1 MVNNDRNTHFGAILE
16 NKKRILFIV
25 DKDGNLTLPK
35 SLNSQKNL
43 KGLEDYLNSLNL
55 KFKLDFLYSV
65 YEDKEIN
72 SHMIFYHGKFSG
84 NGNNT
89 TITFDI
95 NEIPYEKIIN
105 NAYVSILFIFYIST

>member
-1 MVNNDRNTHFGAILE
+1 MIEILILELFLE

-55 KFKLDFLYSV
+55 K
-65 YEDKEIN
+65 I
-72 SHMIFYHGKFSG
+72 
-84 NGNNT
+84 
-89 TITFDI
+89 
-95 NEIPYEKIIN
+95 
-105 NAYVSILFIFYIST
+105 